1 MFYSESMP
9 RFFRQQKG
17 FTLLELLVV
26 ISIIGLLI
34 AMIAVSFG
42 TAQKKGRDAK
52 RRADVKSLQ
61 NAFEQYYAANNSVYD
76 SVANCSTMKSTT
88 YLPGG
93 QPVDP
98 QTGSAYTC
106 RSSSTAYCVCALL
119 EDEDRG
125 NATGDA
131 GSTTCSYGTGDYYCL
146 SQLQ

>member
-1 MFYSESMP
+1 MSYSERML
-9 RFFRQQKG
+9 RFFRNQKG

-52 RRADVKSLQ
+52 RRADIKAMQ
-61 NAFEQYYAANNSVYD
+61 NAFEQYYAANQSVYGTC
-76 SVANCSTMKSTT
+76 AQMKTTT

-93 QPVDP
+93 EPLDP
-98 QTGSAYTC
+98 QSGSGYTC
-106 RSSSTAYCVCALL
+106 QSAATEYCVCALL

-125 NATGDA
+125 NASAAPVG
-131 GSTTCSYGTGDYYCL
+131 TTCSYGTGDYFCL